1 MEMRESPW
9 SRDIGRH
16 QLKRLVG
23 ARDGDVKHSI
33 AREWSVGARSETG
46 YIRNENQDRMSCVR
60 TPAGDVYIV
69 SDGMGGH
76 RGGALAAELT
86 IDALT
91 RTLSHIDSISSVP
104 AEIKHALE
112 EANKTVYERGHSADT
127 EIQGMGATAVVVFV
141 ARSQALVAHVGD
153 SRAYIFTQGKL
164 RQLTKDHSRVQRM
177 VDAGMLTA
185 AQAASHPDASIL
197 ERAIGVS
204 PDVTVD
210 ISSWIQLSEGDQIL
224 LCSDGLH
231 GYVSDSEIGVILE
244 TKATPQ
250 ELANQLVSLALQKG
264 GEDNIT
270 VQLVEYGRTLK
281 RNWSNIVGRFAVVV
295 PATWSLPVT
304 IYSYLARTCETW
316 GEYTICL
323 QEPKGYLAV
332 VAKHGRFKFQGSCE

>member
-141 ARSQALVAHVGD
+141 ARSQAIVAHVGD
-153 SRAYIFTQGKL
+153 SRLYIYPREATSTHQRSQPCSAHGGC
-164 RQLTKDHSRVQRM
+164 RNVNSRP
-177 VDAGMLTA
+177 G
-185 AQAASHPDASIL
+185 
-197 ERAIGVS
+197 
-204 PDVTVD
+204 
-210 ISSWIQLSEGDQIL
+210 
-224 LCSDGLH
+224 C
-231 GYVSDSEIGVILE
+231 
-244 TKATPQ
+244 
-250 ELANQLVSLALQKG
+250 
-264 GEDNIT
+264 
-270 VQLVEYGRTLK
+270 
-281 RNWSNIVGRFAVVV
+281 
-295 PATWSLPVT
+295 
-304 IYSYLARTCETW
+304 
-316 GEYTICL
+316 
-323 QEPKGYLAV
+323 
-332 VAKHGRFKFQGSCE
+332 VAP